1 MMNREKHFR
10 NRIVTALIVAALLL
24 VQSVPAFAVD
34 STATATG
41 AFSPPLSN
49 GWEGT
54 DTTTAQS
61 RT

>member
-41 AFSPPLSN
+41 AFSPPFQWL
-49 GWEGT
+49 G
-54 DTTTAQS
+54 
-61 RT
+61 RY